1 MNWVYYK
8 NNRSIVAAI
17 LFHMALD
24 ATAEAFQTEHLPVH
38 LDGVLLFISIL
49 VIAGN
54 RAFFF
59 EEKGASCKGLQVVDR
74 RLMI

>member
-1 MNWVYYK
+1 MIDLNQYL
-8 NNRSIVAAI
+8 IVAAI

-24 ATAEAFQTEHLPVH
+24 ATAEAFQTEQFTKCIWT
-38 LDGVLLFISIL
+38 GVLLSISIL

-59 EEKGASCKGLQVVDR
+59 EEQKSF
-74 RLMI
+74 I